1 MATLPFKLGGN
12 DTTTVSTVVTYDP
25 ANTVINPDGSDNITD
40 CDLSQVEVTVVGGAI
55 TIHLWRKQGESK
67 SPWKSET
74 LDPGVYTYQAGGP
87 VKTFGDIASWQV
99 VT

>member
-1 MATLPFKLGGN
+1 MAIKAIKLGGN
-12 DTTTVSTVVTYDP
+12 TTTTVSAVVTYAP
-25 ANTVINPDGSDNITD
+25 ANTFLNPDGSDNITD
-40 CDLSQVEVTVVGGAI
+40 CDLSQVEVTVIGGAI
-55 TIHLWRKQGESK
+55 TIHLWRKQGQSK
-67 SPWKSET
+67 SPWRSET